1 MSACHSADLKL
12 RAKIHC
18 LQKQTAM
25 TRLYI
30 LAGPDKNQSFLL
42 KGDSTCVGRSPHNDI
57 RVNDTAVSHSH
68 LRIIR
73 RSNRLFIEDL
83 GSQNGTFVGPEKI
96 TPGFGLEIK
105 EGVPVV
111 IGMSV
116 ICLGNR
122 CLDLVSPFL
131 ESIGLSNEIREDSG
145 VFKQHK
151 TMAMQKIVELVYK
164 VSYRLTEEVHVN
176 VMLGNVLDCIFDF
189 LINMDRGFIILI
201 DSETGDFRKVVSR
214 FREPSEDLPKLFNS
228 DVVNRVIREGK
239 GIMFPDPDVK
249 DTEDIE
255 DTLNLSKI
263 RSVMCVPIVSGSKT
277 RGLIYVDALKETYG
291 FRREDLSLF
300 TDLGRRVGPRIENA
314 MYFEDA

>member
-1 MSACHSADLKL
+1 MSD
-12 RAKIHC
+12 
-18 LQKQTAM
+18 M
-25 TRLYI
+25 
-30 LAGPDKNQSFLL
+30 
-42 KGDSTCVGRSPHNDI
+42 
-57 RVNDTAVSHSH
+57 AVSHSH

-73 RSNRLFIEDL
+73 RANRFFIEDL
-83 GSQNGTFVGPEKI
+83 GSANGTFIGPEKI
-96 TPGFGLEIK
+96 SPGFGLEIK

-116 ICLGNR
+116 ICLGSR
-122 CLDLVSPFL
+122 CLELVSPML

-151 TMAMQKIVELVYK
+151 SMAMQKIVELVYK
-164 VSYRLTEEVHVN
+164 VSHSLTEEVHVN
-176 VMLGNVLDCIFDF
+176 VMLGNLLDCIFDF
-189 LINMDRGFIILI
+189 LINIDRGFIILI
-201 DSETGDFRKVVSR
+201 DSRTGEFSNVISR
-214 FREPSEDLPKLFNS
+214 FREPSEDLPKVFNR
-228 DVVNRVIREGK
+228 DVVNRVIQEGR

-249 DTEDIE
+249 DTEDME
-255 DTLNLSKI
+255 DTLNLSEI

-300 TDLGRRVGPRIENA
+300 TDLGRRAGQSIENA